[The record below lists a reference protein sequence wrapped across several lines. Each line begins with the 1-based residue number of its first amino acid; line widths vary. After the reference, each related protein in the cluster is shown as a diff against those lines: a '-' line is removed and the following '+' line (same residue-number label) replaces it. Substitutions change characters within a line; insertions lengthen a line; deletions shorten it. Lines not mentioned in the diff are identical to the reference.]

1 MASIQDPHQPP
12 SGQSH
17 PGTYPQ
23 PTQQQ
28 QQQLSAA
35 QRAVAA
41 GDWLSAAR
49 QLQQAAQRASSD
61 GRARQAAHC
70 EQMAASLLRAGGSL
84 DEALAA
90 ADRVVARDPAS
101 PAARFAAEAERAQ
114 TLQAQG
120 DDSGASQAW
129 RQSLDAA
136 EMLSLPDWARAT
148 VLRSLAGSE
157 VRGGAFDSAWI
168 HFDEAA
174 TLMSDDLAAPAW
186 VDVEQ
191 AQAARGI
198 GQLAHARD
206 VLGRARVQARLDID
220 PHLRAEVQRTLAEC
234 VLDECALDDGD
245 ADQAREAARLAH
257 LAREA
262 ALEAVAPLSYFAAA
276 VALARAADL
285 RGDRTEAYRVTA
297 SAWVTLADLLGQ
309 DLARSW
315 MEPVLLGFKLR
326 WGDDAFAE
334 ARAAHERQRRDALR
348 RTD

>member
-1 MASIQDPHQPP
+1 MASMQDPDHEHADETVHDGAHGGVHGHVRAP
-12 SGQSH
+12 
-17 PGTYPQ
+17 
-23 PTQQQ
+23 
-28 QQQLSAA
+28 LRAA

-41 GDWLSAAR
+41 GDWLVAAR
-49 QLQQAAQRASSD
+49 QLQQAAQRASS
-61 GRARQAAHC
+61 GGQARQAAHC

-90 ADRVVARDPAS
+90 ADRVVKRDPAS
-101 PAARFAAEAERAQ
+101 SAARFAAEAERAQ

-120 DDSGASQAW
+120 DDSAASQAW
-129 RQSLDAA
+129 QQSLAAA
-136 EMLSLPDWARAT
+136 EALSLPDWARAT

-157 VRGGAFDSAWI
+157 ARAGEFHLGWR

-198 GQLAHARD
+198 GQLAHARN
-206 VLGRARVQARLDID
+206 VLGRARVQARLAID

-234 VLDECALDDGD
+234 ELDDCERDEG
-245 ADQAREAARLAH
+245 AVAEAARLAH
-257 LAREA
+257 LSRDA

-285 RGDRTEAYRVTA
+285 TGDRTGAYRVTA

-315 MEPVLLGFKLR
+315 VEPVLLGFKLR
-326 WGDDAFAE
+326 WGDDAFAD
-334 ARAAHERQRRDALR
+334 ARAAHERQRRDAMR
-348 RTD
+348 STD